1 MNLLN
6 QLSLVLGSVS
16 LDKSDAPSFIEK
28 ITQLLDKIAGWAFI
42 IAPSA
47 ALVLLV
53 IAGILFMKASTPHK
67 QEEVKGRFE
76 KIIGG
81 LIVVFVAV
89 EVINF
94 FVKTFAS

>member
-1 MNLLN
+1 MNILN
-6 QLSLVLGSVS
+6 QFSLLLGQVS
-16 LDKSDAPSFIEK
+16 IDKGDAPSFIEQ
-28 ITQLLDKIAGWAFI
+28 IAQLLDKIAGWAFI

-53 IAGILFMKASTPHK
+53 IAGILYMKASTPHK

-81 LIVVFVAV
+81 LIIVFVAV

-94 FVKTFAS
+94 FVKTFS